1 MPLLPIRVSCSQVN
15 IETDMVIPYSLF
27 HLHSV
32 LSVLLIL
39 RIAKLDSCHVWKDA
53 VGFQAQRGVYHMLLL
68 GATLVFYLDDHGLDA
83 IQTVNE
89 PDAIINIPKDLEL
102 ACMKQV
108 AKEWKRQSN
117 SEWGQA
123 SKGVGDVSISINIDE
138 LLDDVK
144 ATLNRYRRL

>member
-1 MPLLPIRVSCSQVN
+1 MKNTGQIAYYHS
-15 IETDMVIPYSLF
+15 D
-27 HLHSV
+27 HLGSSNV
-32 LSVLLIL
+32 
-39 RIAKLDSCHVWKDA
+39 
-53 VGFQAQRGVYHMLLL
+53 M
-68 GATLVFYLDDHGLDA
+68 
-83 IQTVNE
+83 TVNE